1 MINFKSGFGFIS
13 SFFSNK
19 WLWVVLGGKS
29 SHEYPVN
36 VRVLQGSILGHT
48 LSLVY
53 INDPPDDIICNNAIY
68 AGDTTLYS
76 K

>member
-1 MINFKSGFGFIS
+1 M
-13 SFFSNK
+13 
-19 WLWVVLGGKS
+19 VLGGKS

-36 VRVLQGSILGHT
+36 VRVLQGSNLGHT